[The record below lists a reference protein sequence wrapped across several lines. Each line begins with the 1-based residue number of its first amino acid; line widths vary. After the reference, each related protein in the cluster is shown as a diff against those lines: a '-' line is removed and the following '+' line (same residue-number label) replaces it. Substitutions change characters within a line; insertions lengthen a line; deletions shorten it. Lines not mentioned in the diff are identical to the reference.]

1 LNFDNLKVGEKN
13 VVEITVTESDTAL
26 AMKSGSLKVLA
37 TPKLICL
44 VEEAAA
50 TLAEKFLPAE
60 YTSVGISVDVKHT
73 APTPVGLKV
82 RVEVELIEID
92 GRKLTY
98 AVSAVDAAG
107 EVLSGRHDRFIV
119 NREKFQS
126 KANMKGLAVS
136 C

>member
-1 LNFDNLKVGEKN
+1 MNFENLKVGEKN
-13 VVEITVTESDTAL
+13 SVELVVTESDTAL

-50 TLAEKFLPAE
+50 NLAEKFLPAE

-82 RVEVELIEID
+82 RVEVELIEVD

-98 AVSAVDAAG
+98 DVSASDAEG

-126 KANMKGLAVS
+126 KANMKAVGINS
-136 C
+136 

>member
-13 VVEITVTESDTAL
+13 FVEITVTESDTAL

-82 RVEVELIEID
+82 RVEVELIEVD
-92 GRKLTY
+92 GRKLTFD
-98 AVSAVDAAG
+98 VSAVDAAG
-107 EVLSGRHDRFIV
+107 EVFNGRHDRFIV

-136 C
+136 D

>member
-1 LNFDNLKVGEKN
+1 MNFENLKVGEKN
-13 VVEITVTESDTAL
+13 SVELVVTESDTAL

-60 YTSVGISVDVKHT
+60 YTSVGISVDVKHI

-82 RVEVELIEID
+82 RVEVELTEVD
-92 GRKLTY
+92 GRKLTF
-98 AVSAVDAAG
+98 AVNASDAEGAV
-107 EVLSGRHDRFIV
+107 LNGRHDRFIV

-126 KANMKGLAVS
+126 KANMKVVGGRG
-136 C
+136 

>member
-13 VVEITVTESDTAL
+13 FVEITVTESDTAL

-82 RVEVELIEID
+82 RVEVELVEVD
-92 GRKLTY
+92 GRKLTF
-98 AVSAVDAAG
+98 AVTASDAAG
-107 EVLSGRHDRFIV
+107 EVFNGRHDRFIV

-126 KANMKGLAVS
+126 KANMRG
-136 C
+136 